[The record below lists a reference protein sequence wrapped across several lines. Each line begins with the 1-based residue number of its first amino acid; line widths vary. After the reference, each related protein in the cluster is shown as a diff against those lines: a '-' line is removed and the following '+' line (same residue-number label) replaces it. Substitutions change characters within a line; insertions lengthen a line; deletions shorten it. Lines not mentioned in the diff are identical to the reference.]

1 MDLSK
6 IKPAKGAVR
15 RKKRIARGEGAGT
28 GDTATRGHKGQK
40 SRSGYSRKSGFE
52 GGQMPLARR
61 LPKYGFINRN
71 RVAYQPIN
79 LSTLQA
85 LAEGKGLE
93 TIDFSTLIA
102 HGLVSKNE
110 KVKILGKGEL
120 KAKINVSAHA
130 FSAAAAQAIE
140 AMGGT
145 VNRI

>member
-79 LSTLQA
+79 LSTLQK
-85 LAEGKGLE
+85 LAESKGLE
-93 TIDFSTLIA
+93 SIDFSTLIA
-102 HGLVSKNE
+102 HGMVSKNE

-120 KAKINVSAHA
+120 KAKLNVSAHA

-140 AMGGT
+140 AKGGT

>member
-6 IKPAKGAVR
+6 IKPAKGAIR

-71 RVAYQPIN
+71 RVEYQPIN
-79 LSTLQA
+79 LSALQK
-85 LAEGKGLE
+85 LVESKGLE
-93 TIDFSTLIA
+93 TIDFSTLIS
-102 HGLVSKNE
+102 HGMVSKNE

-130 FSAAAAQAIE
+130 FSATAAQAIE